1 MSPFQQRV
9 QPSGGPFGAG
19 LQVLPFAR
27 LAQAP
32 ELYPQTARV
41 NHPRAGLALPIARLA
56 GAPGIFRQLKPRV
69 RPLWVELPVA
79 GTRQPAGPFPLASES
94 PVLAIPHLVRS
105 VRTGPRLGAF

>member
-9 QPSGGPFGAG
+9 QPSGGPFGAW

-32 ELYPQTARV
+32 ELYPQTAPV
-41 NHPRAGLALPIARLA
+41 NHPRAGLALPIAGLA
-56 GAPGIFRQLKPRV
+56 GAPGIFRQLTLRV
-69 RPLWVELPVA
+69 RHLWVELPVA
-79 GTRQPAGPFPLASES
+79 GTRQPSGPFLLASES

-105 VRTGPRLGAF
+105 ARTGPRLGAF